1 MEKTLEVRPF
11 SSRLNREA
19 FGPVLSTQK
28 AQGLASII
36 KTDWKAVGGKER
48 KSCNFS

>member
-1 MEKTLEVRPF
+1 M
-11 SSRLNREA
+11 NQEA
-19 FGPVLSTQK
+19 FRLVLSTQK

-48 KSCNFS
+48 KTCNFS